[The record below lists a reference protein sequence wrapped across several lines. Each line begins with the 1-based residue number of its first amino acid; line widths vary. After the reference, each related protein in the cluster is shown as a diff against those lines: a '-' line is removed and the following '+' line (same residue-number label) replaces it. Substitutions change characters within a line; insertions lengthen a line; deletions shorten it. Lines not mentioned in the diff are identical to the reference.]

1 MREREDEKGHY
12 KEKPWARVN
21 MARRLKGK
29 AKKETRLEK
38 KARLAR
44 VAAGHEQAAAMAPYV
59 VGGAVVA
66 FVLLYIVL
74 SRF

>member
-1 MREREDEKGHY
+1 
-12 KEKPWARVN
+12 

-59 VGGAVVA
+59 IGGAVVA